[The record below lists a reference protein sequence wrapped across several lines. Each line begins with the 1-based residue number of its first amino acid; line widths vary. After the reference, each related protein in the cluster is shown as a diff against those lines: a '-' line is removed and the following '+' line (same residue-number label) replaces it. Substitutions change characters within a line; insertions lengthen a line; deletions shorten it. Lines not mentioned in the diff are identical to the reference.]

1 MTRVIVEQKPTQEWV
16 DGRFVFGEECWST
29 VAGHRMRYLRAGSG
43 PPLVLIHGLLGYSF
57 SWRFNWEPLAREF
70 TVYAVDLLGI
80 GFSDR
85 PPVGSVPYDLCAT
98 ADRMLEWMKSIG
110 IRNAVLVGTSHGGG
124 LAIAM
129 AARDRQQ
136 GLGLIA
142 KLVSVAGVN
151 PWTPVGHLRARIFGH
166 PVGSVVFKMLAP
178 MLGMARLAMLERMYG
193 DNSRI
198 TAETLEGYRV
208 PLELPR
214 SLDYG
219 IAIARNW
226 QKDLA
231 CLPDAI
237 EQIGDLPTLLI
248 WGKKDKVVP
257 IVSGHELKRHLK
269 NAELEVMDRSGHL
282 PYEEYPEE
290 FNHILLRFLQR

>member
-1 MTRVIVEQKPTQEWV
+1 
-16 DGRFVFGEECWST
+16 
-29 VAGHRMRYLRAGSG
+29 
-43 PPLVLIHGLLGYSF
+43 
-57 SWRFNWEPLAREF
+57 
-70 TVYAVDLLGI
+70 
-80 GFSDR
+80 
-85 PPVGSVPYDLCAT
+85 
-98 ADRMLEWMKSIG
+98 MLEWMQSLG

-124 LAIAM
+124 LALVM

-136 GLGLIA
+136 GLGLIS

-151 PWTPVGHLRARIFGH
+151 PWTPIGHLRAKIFGH

-178 MLGMARLAMLERMYG
+178 MIGMARLAMLERMYG

-208 PLELPR
+208 HLELPR

-226 QKDLA
+226 EKDLA
-231 CLPDAI
+231 CMPEAI
-237 EQIGDLPTLLI
+237 EQIGHLPTLLI

-257 IVSGHELKRHLK
+257 IVSGQELKRHLK
-269 NAELEVMDRSGHL
+269 NAEIEVMDRSGHL

>member
-1 MTRVIVEQKPTQEWV
+1 
-16 DGRFVFGEECWST
+16 
-29 VAGHRMRYLRAGSG
+29 MRYLRAGSG

-57 SWRFNWEPLAREF
+57 SWRFNWQVLAKEF

-80 GFSDR
+80 GYSDR
-85 PPVGSVPYDLCAT
+85 PKVGTVAYDLCST
-98 ADRMLEWMKSIG
+98 ADRMLDWMESVG

-124 LAIAM
+124 LSLVM
-129 AARDRQQ
+129 AARDRQR
-136 GLGLIA
+136 GRGLIG

-151 PWTPVGHLRARIFGH
+151 PWTPVGHLRAKIFGH
-166 PVGSVVFKMLAP
+166 PVGSAVFKMLAP
-178 MLGMARLAMLERMYG
+178 MLGIARLAMLERMYG

-198 TAETLEGYRV
+198 TQETLAGYRKH
-208 PLELPR
+208 LELPR

-226 QKDLA
+226 QSDLA
-231 CLPDAI
+231 CLPEAV
-237 EQIGDLPTLLI
+237 EQVGDLPTLLI

-257 IVSGHELKRHLK
+257 LVGGQELKRHLK
-269 NAELEVMDRSGHL
+269 NAQIELMDRSGHL

-290 FNHILLRFLQR
+290 FNHILLRFLHQ